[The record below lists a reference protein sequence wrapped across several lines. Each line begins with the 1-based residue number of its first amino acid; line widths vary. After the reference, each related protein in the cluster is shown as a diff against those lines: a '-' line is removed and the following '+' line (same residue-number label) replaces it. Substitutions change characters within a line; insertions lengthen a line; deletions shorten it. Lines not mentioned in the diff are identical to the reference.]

1 MNNLKFIDGIGF
13 IPNDWAVKRADELCS
28 KITKGTTPPKEDIV
42 NNSNI
47 PFLRVNNLTF
57 DGLLDVN
64 SSFIFVSEV
73 AHRSV
78 LSRSIAYKNDIL
90 MNIVGPPLGKTALL
104 NDSFDEYNLNQAIVI
119 YRVSS
124 TDVARLFFFF
134 FLKGVIAQ
142 NWLQSHSKKTSG
154 QQNLTIE
161 VCKNLPVPIP
171 PLPEQ
176 IKIAEILST
185 WDNAINTVQKLFAN
199 SQQQKKALMQ
209 QLLTGKKRFAGFA
222 GEWRKIQLKNLG
234 ECIRGV
240 SYKPEDLLGSESVNS
255 VRLLRSTNI
264 QNGYLNDNDITI
276 VPKEN
281 VRTEQILAYG
291 DLVICMANGSK
302 LLVGKS
308 AFFKDDNK
316 KYTIGAFCAAFRAE
330 EKQQQLFIK
339 YLFESEKYSE
349 QLIVSLSGSSINNLK
364 SSDIEGLQF
373 YIPIAI
379 DEQQKIAAILTT
391 ADQEIDNL
399 RAQLNHLKQ
408 EKKALMQQLLT
419 GKRRVATSQI

>member
-171 PLPEQ
+171 PLSEQ
-176 IKIAEILST
+176 IKIASILST
-185 WDNAINTVQKLFAN
+185 WDNAINTVQKLLAN
-199 SQQQKKALMQ
+199 SQQQKIALMQ
-209 QLLTGKKRFAGFA
+209 QLLTGKKRFSGFE
-222 GEWRKIQLKNLG
+222 GEW
-234 ECIRGV
+234 
-240 SYKPEDLLGSESVNS
+240 
-255 VRLLRSTNI
+255 
-264 QNGYLNDNDITI
+264 
-276 VPKEN
+276 
-281 VRTEQILAYG
+281 
-291 DLVICMANGSK
+291 
-302 LLVGKS
+302 
-308 AFFKDDNK
+308 
-316 KYTIGAFCAAFRAE
+316 E
-330 EKQQQLFIK
+330 EKRLGDISDMNSGGTPKSSVPEFYNGDFPWVSIADMTKQGKFINFTERYITGLGIENSSARLYPK
-339 YLFESEKYSE
+339 NTILYAMYASIGE
-349 QLIVSLSGSSINNLK
+349 SSIANVECCSSQAILGIRTRKELYYEFLYFYLCFLKEEIKLQGQQGTQSNLNAGMVK
-364 SSDIEGLQF
+364 DFKIKLPSL
-373 YIPIAI
+373 P
-379 DEQQKIAAILTT
+379 EQQKIATILTT

-419 GKRRVATSQI
+419 GKRRVKVEEAA

>member
-1 MNNLKFIDGIGF
+1 MNNIKFIEGIGF
-13 IPNDWAVKRADELCS
+13 IPNDWAVKKADELCS

-42 NNSNI
+42 NNSHI

-57 DGLLDVN
+57 DGVLDVN
-64 SSFIFVSEV
+64 SGFIFVSEA

-104 NDSFDEYNLNQAIVI
+104 NDNFDEYNLNQAIVI

-124 TDVARLFFFF
+124 VDVARLFFFF
-134 FLKGVIAQ
+134 FLKSVIAQ

-161 VCKNLPVPIP
+161 VCKNLPIPIP

-185 WDNAINTVQKLFAN
+185 WDNAINTVQKLLTN

-209 QLLTGKKRFAGFA
+209 QLLTGKKRFAGFE
-222 GEWRKIQLKNLG
+222 GEWEEKRLGDVCTPQQWPTISSKDLVNNGYSVYGANGFIGYYFEYNHKNETVAVTCRGSTCGEVSLIPEKSYITGNSMCLDDINEKKYAYRYLYYFLKN
-234 ECIRGV
+234 RGF
-240 SYKPEDLLGSESVNS
+240 
-255 VRLLRSTNI
+255 
-264 QNGYLNDNDITI
+264 ND
-276 VPKEN
+276 
-281 VRTEQILAYG
+281 
-291 DLVICMANGSK
+291 VI
-302 LLVGKS
+302 
-308 AFFKDDNK
+308 
-316 KYTIGAFCAAFRAE
+316 
-330 EKQQQLFIK
+330 
-339 YLFESEKYSE
+339 
-349 QLIVSLSGSSINNLK
+349 SGSAQPQIVGSAIRKVKVL
-364 SSDIEGLQF
+364 
-373 YIPIAI
+373 IPSLP
-379 DEQQKIAAILTT
+379 EQQKIAAVLTT

-399 RAQLNHLKQ
+399 HAQLSRLEK

-419 GKRRVATSQI
+419 GKRRVKVEEAA